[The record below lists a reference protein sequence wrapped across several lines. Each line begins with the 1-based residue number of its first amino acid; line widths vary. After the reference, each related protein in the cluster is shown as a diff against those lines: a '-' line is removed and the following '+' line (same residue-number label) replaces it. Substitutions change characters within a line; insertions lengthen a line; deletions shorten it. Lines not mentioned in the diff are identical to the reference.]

1 MNGWN
6 AITVND
12 PDNDYDLMIEIE
24 YKNSDVGCI
33 KKTTSGFDLLWYSN
47 STNLVIPIDWLESV
61 IQKAK
66 KEL

>member
-12 PDNDYDLMIEIE
+12 PLNDYDLMIEIQYE
-24 YKNSDVGCI
+24 NSDVGCI
-33 KKTTSGFDLLWYSN
+33 KKTTDGLELLWYSN
-47 STNLVIPIDWLESV
+47 SSNLTIPLAWLENV